1 MKMKLKIATALAHK
15 PKLLILDEPTS
26 GLDPVARNDIIFVVC
41 SFLNNDLMNFLPIFM
56 PLCFGMI
63 GISSFS
69 YDNLAKTDKYILTFP
84 VNKKDIVK
92 ARYIYILMFTLLG
105 ALLGFVFT
113 YIAQGIKTSNFF
125 DKEFLSNI
133 LAIIIGSFSAI
144 MFLQAFQIPIMYKF
158 GAEKGRIIQ
167 MIMIVALMLGVS
179 IIATTFMKLFEISL
193 DNFAVMLKDYLIV
206 ILGIVVVILYILS
219 FIISCK
225 IYGKKEL

>member
-1 MKMKLKIATALAHK
+1 MNVIKG
-15 PKLLILDEPTS
+15 LIVKDFQTIKSYQSTILS
-26 GLDPVARNDIIFVVC
+26 MMIIFIVC
-41 SFLNNDLMNFLPIFM
+41 SFLNNDLMTSLPIFM

-84 VNKKDIVK
+84 VNKKDVVK
-92 ARYIYILMFTLLG
+92 ARYIYILILTLLG
-105 ALLGFVFT
+105 ALLGFAFT
-113 YIAQGIKTSNFF
+113 FIAQGIKTSIFF

-144 MFLQAFQIPIMYKF
+144 MFLQVFQIPIMYKF

-167 MIMIVALMLGVS
+167 MIMIVALMLCVS
-179 IIATTFMKLFEISL
+179 LIATTFMKLFKISL
-193 DNFAVMLKDYLIV
+193 DNLVVMLKDYLIA
-206 ILGIVVVILYILS
+206 ILGIIAIISYILS

-225 IYGKKEL
+225 IYEKKEI